1 MKIEDLFREHDKAV
15 EGLRAAAYK
24 HDLRQKKEYWDLTHN
39 SGEKNPFEDE
49 LAALEKKDKV
59 SPENEDAIR
68 LAFESYGAENVCNAL
83 GRAIEDVWKGAQ
95 QGLSY
100 KPFLDRCKAR
110 LKHLHTDKSERMVG
124 LMDYFYICLK
134 PIFLDFVS
142 NTNEYKKICGFGDE
156 FKNNLDYGSMV
167 IPTFIISKMFP
178 IESKQKWDTLEV
190 VEIKKMME
198 DECQRLM
205 KDVKDL
211 KKNIKKFKIQKVMR
225 KSKK

>member
-1 MKIEDLFREHDKAV
+1 MKIEDLFREHEKAE

-39 SGEKNPFEDE
+39 SNEKNPFEEE
-49 LAALEKKDKV
+49 LAALEQK
-59 SPENEDAIR
+59 NEEAIR
-68 LAFESYGAENVCNAL
+68 LAFEKYGAENVSKSV
-83 GRAIEDVWKGAQ
+83 GRAIEDAWIGMQ
-95 QGLSY
+95 NGLAY
-100 KPFLDRCKAR
+100 KPFLDRCRAR

-156 FKNNLDYGSMV
+156 FENNLDYGSMV
-167 IPTFIISKMFP
+167 IPTYIISKMFP

-190 VEIKKMME
+190 VEIKKMMR

-211 KKNIKKFKIQKVMR
+211 KVKIKEFKKQKVMR
-225 KSKK
+225 KSKKR